1 MSEIVFCGEN
11 RQVLTNSLL
20 VAEVFH
26 KTHDKVLRIFATSIK
41 LSEVMGNLILKQQKD
56 AKGDKN
62 TFVLSDVSK
71 DELNKRRISVY
82 QYLL

>member
-1 MSEIVFCGEN
+1 
-11 RQVLTNSLL
+11 
-20 VAEVFH
+20 
-26 KTHDKVLRIFATSIK
+26 
-41 LSEVMGNLILKQQKD
+41 MGNLILKQQKD

>member
-1 MSEIVFCGEN
+1 
-11 RQVLTNSLL
+11 
-20 VAEVFH
+20 
-26 KTHDKVLRIFATSIK
+26 
-41 LSEVMGNLILKQQKD
+41 MGNLILKQQKD
-56 AKGDKN
+56 AKGDKH